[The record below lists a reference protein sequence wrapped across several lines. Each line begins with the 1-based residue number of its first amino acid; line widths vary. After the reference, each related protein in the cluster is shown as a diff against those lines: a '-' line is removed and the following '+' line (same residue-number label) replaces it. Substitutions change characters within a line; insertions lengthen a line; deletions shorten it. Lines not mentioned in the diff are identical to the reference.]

1 MLQRAYEV
9 RTRKNSD
16 VEPERGL
23 NGETLHDSGFQPL
36 CMSSLIFLV
45 VPAFPIQQYYL
56 QCQISNKEDG
66 FMDNGI
72 GRRRYDTIT
81 WPIKTKPKALAY
93 FDIMTTMTFDA
104 TL

>member
-1 MLQRAYEV
+1 
-9 RTRKNSD
+9 
-16 VEPERGL
+16 
-23 NGETLHDSGFQPL
+23 
-36 CMSSLIFLV
+36 
-45 VPAFPIQQYYL
+45 
-56 QCQISNKEDG
+56 
-66 FMDNGI
+66 MDNGI